1 MAISITTQYTFVTD
15 DGTAYSDAIA
25 ETIDQDANAVAPIR
39 YQCPVGITREMIL
52 DMSTGEEFGAA
63 DAGGIN
69 SLLIINR
76 DDSNTAQVFVSN
88 TNGDEYTLL
97 IGPNE
102 WHYLPTSQSELE
114 IGAGFSD
121 LSQIDAKF
129 SNQPGT
135 IELLV
140 FNNPGS

>member
-1 MAISITTQYTFVTD
+1 MAITITTQYTFITD
-15 DGTAYSDAIA
+15 DGTAYSDTVT
-25 ETIDQDANAVAPIR
+25 ETIDQDDNATAPIR
-39 YQCPVGITREMIL
+39 FQCPVGITREMIL
-52 DMSTGEEFGAA
+52 DMSTQEEFGAA

-76 DDSNTAQVFVSN
+76 DDSNTAFIYVSN
-88 TNGDEYTLL
+88 TGGDDYTLL

-102 WHYLPTSQSELE
+102 WHYLPTSQSELN
-114 IGAGFSD
+114 IGSGFND

>member
-1 MAISITTQYTFVTD
+1 MAITITTTYTFTTD
-15 DGTAYSDAIA
+15 DGTQYSDVVT
-25 ETIDQDANAVAPIR
+25 EEIDQDNNAVAPMR
-39 YQCPVGITREMIL
+39 YQCPVGTTREQVL
-52 DMSTGEEFGAA
+52 DMSTSEEFGAA

-76 DDSNTAQVFVSN
+76 DDSNTVRIYVSN
-88 TNGDEYTLL
+88 TGGDDYEFL

-102 WHYLPTSQSELE
+102 WHYLPTSQSELQ
-114 IGAGFSD
+114 IGSGFND
-121 LSQIDAKF
+121 LSQIDASF